1 MENIYN
7 ILEFLLP
14 FSWIDYE
21 FMKNA
26 FLAII
31 LITPL
36 FGLIGTM
43 VVNNK
48 MAFFS
53 DALGHSAYTGIAL
66 GMLFGISNNMISM
79 ILFAVLFAI
88 LLNKINESR
97 IASKDTIISV
107 FSSTAIAVG
116 LAILTQNGNY
126 TQISSYLIGDI
137 LNILPH
143 EILLLLGLAVAIV
156 LFWFSSFNKLLGISV
171 NPMLAKSKGINVKLL
186 ENIFVILIAL
196 IVTISIKWV
205 GILIINSLLI
215 LPAASSRNISKNM
228 RQYHFWA
235 IIFSVFSGI
244 LGLIISYYA
253 GISTGPTIVI
263 VASIIYFI
271 TFAFRRF
278 SID

>member
-1 MENIYN
+1 M
-7 ILEFLLP
+7 L
-14 FSWIDYE
+14 DYE
-21 FMKNA
+21 FMQNA
-26 FLAII
+26 LYAILI
-31 LITPL
+31 ITPL
-36 FGLIGTM
+36 FALIGTM

-66 GMLFGISNNMISM
+66 GMLFGISNNMVSM
-79 ILFAVLFAI
+79 ILFAIAFAI

-97 IASKDTIISV
+97 IVSKDTIISV

-116 LAILTQNGNY
+116 LAILTKNGNY
-126 TQISSYLIGDI
+126 TQISGYLIGDI

-143 EILLLLGLAVAIV
+143 EILLLLGLAVAVI
-156 LFWFSSFNKLLGISV
+156 LFWISSFNKLLGISV

-235 IIFSVFSGI
+235 IIFSMFSGV

>member
-1 MENIYN
+1 M
-7 ILEFLLP
+7 L
-14 FSWIDYE
+14 DYE
-21 FMKNA
+21 FMQNA
-26 FLAII
+26 LFAILI
-31 LITPL
+31 ITPL
-36 FGLIGTM
+36 FALIGTM

-79 ILFAVLFAI
+79 ILFAVVFAI

-137 LNILPH
+137 LNILPY

-228 RQYHFWA
+228 RQYHLWA
-235 IIFSVFSGI
+235 IIFSVFSGV

>member
-1 MENIYN
+1 MEMLN
-7 ILEFLLP
+7 
-14 FSWIDYE
+14 YE

-26 FLAII
+26 LYAILI
-31 LITPL
+31 ITPL

-66 GMLFGISNNMISM
+66 GMLLGISNNMISM
-79 ILFAVLFAI
+79 VIFAI
-88 LLNKINESR
+88 CFALLLNKINASR
-97 IASKDTIISV
+97 IASKDTVISV

-116 LAILTQNGNY
+116 LVILTKNGNY
-126 TQISSYLIGDI
+126 TEISSYLVGDI
-137 LNILPH
+137 LHIVPQ
-143 EILLLLGLAVAIV
+143 EIYMLLGIFVIVV
-156 LFWFSSFNKLLGISV
+156 LFWILFFNKLLGISI
-171 NPMLAKSKGINVKLL
+171 NPVLAKSKGIKVKLF
-186 ENIFVILIAL
+186 ENLFVVLVAL
-196 IVTISIKWV
+196 IVSLSIKWI

-228 RQYHFWA
+228 RQYHFWSVL
-235 IIFSVFSGI
+235 FSVVSG
-244 LGLIISYYA
+244 LMGLIISYYQ
-253 GISTGPTIVI
+253 GVSTGPTIVI

-271 TFAFRRF
+271 TFALRRF